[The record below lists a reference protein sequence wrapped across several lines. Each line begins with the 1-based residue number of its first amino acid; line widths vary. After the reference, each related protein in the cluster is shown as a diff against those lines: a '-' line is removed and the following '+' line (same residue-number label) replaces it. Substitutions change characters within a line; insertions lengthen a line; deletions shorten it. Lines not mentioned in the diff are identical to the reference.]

1 MHDIEKKRRRIK
13 ALKRQIDSSLNR
25 ERPLNPVMRNS
36 TRLNGTWNPTGFI
49 RDSSYVNSIN
59 RKTNRRDWSNVQLRE
74 GRKKNS
80 KYTTCTYIHYMCACA
95 HKIEIETEEK
105 EEESKKFMN
114 SGKKKEREKETE
126 RKKRGTL
133 RRY

>member
-1 MHDIEKKRRRIK
+1 
-13 ALKRQIDSSLNR
+13 
-25 ERPLNPVMRNS
+25 MRNS

-80 KYTTCTYIHYMCACA
+80 KYTTCTYIHYVCACA
-95 HKIEIETEEK
+95 HKRERKRETEEK
-105 EEESKKFMN
+105 EGGSKKFMN
-114 SGKKKEREKETE
+114 SGKAEKRKRERETEEKEGRVE
-126 RKKRGTL
+126 EVLEKNGIAVKFRL
-133 RRY
+133 